1 MHRAHGSKPR
11 ILGLER
17 KSPSQPSSTENFQMS
32 TILRGAGFWYMTR
45 MPQIRRPFGTM
56 REQKESCRD
65 LSSTLFIASLLGTVV
80 TVRGLFAFLQSHCAL
95 YSELDGSGWISRRQ
109 EQMTNSRAS
118 QWWVQWAINE
128 ANWQVSLS
136 YSVQFELEDRSI
148 HIYECCDT
156 ELDRHNPSGIEA
168 DVRIDP
174 RMRFYMFCRCP
185 THFLSPLQRYT
196 AL

>member
-1 MHRAHGSKPR
+1 MDISAARANDK
-11 ILGLER
+11 
-17 KSPSQPSSTENFQMS
+17 QPSITVMS
-32 TILRGAGFWYMTR
+32 TMGNQR
-45 MPQIRRPFGTM
+45 
-56 REQKESCRD
+56 
-65 LSSTLFIASLLGTVV
+65 
-80 TVRGLFAFLQSHCAL
+80 
-95 YSELDGSGWISRRQ
+95 
-109 EQMTNSRAS
+109 S
-118 QWWVQWAINE
+118 QRAINE